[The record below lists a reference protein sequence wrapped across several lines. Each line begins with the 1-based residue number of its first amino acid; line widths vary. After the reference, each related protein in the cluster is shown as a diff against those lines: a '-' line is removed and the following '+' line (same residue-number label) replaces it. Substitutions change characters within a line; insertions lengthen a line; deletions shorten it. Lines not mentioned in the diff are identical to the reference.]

1 MRNQTIAIYTF
12 YELSDDAK
20 EVARE
25 WYRSGADYPWID
37 DAMKSIYEFCDYFGI
52 CIKDYSICGC
62 SYSYITTDATNAA
75 FRCLKLKSINRD
87 NNPTGYCLDCTLW
100 YEFYDTFKLNGDS
113 LGAFNDAIDKAVSE
127 IVRDIEWYQSD
138 EAIDEMLTINEYEFT
153 ENGKIY

>member
-1 MRNQTIAIYTF
+1 MRQQTVALYTF
-12 YELSDDAK
+12 DELSDTAK

-25 WYRSGADYPWID
+25 WYREGAEYPWMG

-52 CIKDYSICGC
+52 CIKDYSIGGYG
-62 SYSYITTDATNAA
+62 YSYITTDATNAA
-75 FRCLKLKSINRD
+75 FRGLKLKSINRD
-87 NNPTGYCLDCTLW
+87 NIPTGYCLDCTLW
-100 YEFYDTFKLNGDS
+100 YEFYDTFKINGDA
-113 LGAFNDAIDKAVSE
+113 LRAFNDAIDEAVSE